1 MPAHRNRASIWKV
14 VVEPHTALW
23 TAPSKTIKTPME
35 RKSAGLATVTRRLS
49 QPLSGKNRL
58 HSTQAPRHSPAVVDW
73 ATCNVAARPLLLG
86 RHWPL
91 HSGLQ
96 GTSRSPPQVVLQA
109 SSTTR
114 LARPTLWCIA
124 ENKPLATRG
133 AGHFMPTRRSSPIS
147 KTVVA
152 NPVACLHSWAMMR
165 TAA

>member
-1 MPAHRNRASIWKV
+1 MNRTLHFGQPHPKQSKHQWSAKV
-14 VVEPHTALW
+14 RDLP
-23 TAPSKTIKTPME
+23 
-35 RKSAGLATVTRRLS
+35 LS
-49 QPLSGKNRL
+49 QGGYLNPSREKTVSIQHRP
-58 HSTQAPRHSPAVVDW
+58 PRHSPAVVDW

-91 HSGLQ
+91 HSGLL

>member
-23 TAPSKTIKTPME
+23 TAPSKTSKHQW
-35 RKSAGLATVTRRLS
+35 SAKVRDLPLS
-49 QPLSGKNRL
+49 QGGYLNPSREKTVSIQHRP
-58 HSTQAPRHSPAVVDW
+58 PRHSPAVVDW

-133 AGHFMPTRRSSPIS
+133 PATSCLPGGALQSPKQFSQIPWPAF
-147 KTVVA
+147 THG
-152 NPVACLHSWAMMR
+152 L
-165 TAA
+165 